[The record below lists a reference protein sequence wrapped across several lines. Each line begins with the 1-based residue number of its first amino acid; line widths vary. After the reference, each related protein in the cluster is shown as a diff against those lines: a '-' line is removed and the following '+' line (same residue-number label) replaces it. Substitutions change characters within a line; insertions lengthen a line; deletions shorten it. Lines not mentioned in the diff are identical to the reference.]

1 MINTAMAIHVPLEI
15 RVSGYNGEPFYQD
28 GPYSATKG
36 SAGIMNEQGQ
46 MLVKLESAESY
57 SVYLGFPNDNKGDNY
72 CLAKRKAPRKGRL
85 YFVTDYDDDDPS
97 RFQENLKSIENYVI
111 LINKDTYVFWKPIV
125 FPSEKTVFEVHHLRT
140 WAFNNW
146 KHFYEVKKRKNNGK
160 AI

>member
-28 GPYSATKG
+28 ELYSATKG

-72 CLAKRKAPRKGRL
+72 CLAKGKRREREGCISLLTMMMMIPRGFR
-85 YFVTDYDDDDPS
+85 
-97 RFQENLKSIENYVI
+97 RI
-111 LINKDTYVFWKPIV
+111 
-125 FPSEKTVFEVHHLRT
+125 
-140 WAFNNW
+140 
-146 KHFYEVKKRKNNGK
+146 
-160 AI
+160 